1 MNKFLQLKKSN
12 CKNCYK
18 CIRNCPVKSIKF
30 ADGQANIIPDE
41 CILCGRCF
49 VNCPQDAKQIRD
61 DVPRV
66 KEMIASGKKV
76 IASVAPSFIAE
87 FPLMDFAAMKDALL
101 KLGFADAQETAI
113 GATIVKTE
121 YEKMIASGKHDVI
134 ISSCCH
140 SVNALI
146 QKYYPS
152 VLPYLADVLSPML
165 AHCRVIKEENPG
177 ACAVFIGPCI
187 SKKEEAELYGEC
199 DVALTYEEL
208 EAWMNEAG
216 VVPAGDSTEPDEGKR
231 GRFFPIK
238 GGIIKSMHTE
248 NTGFTYLAVD
258 GVQNCIAAIKEIES
272 GALKNCF
279 IEMNACEGA
288 CINGPAISH
297 HHKPLLSGEVKVV
310 AFAGDDE
317 FRVAMPIDTFKNI
330 PYIGTHEKIPGEAA
344 IKEILAKMGKTS
356 PEQELNCGS
365 CGYPT
370 CREKA
375 IAVYQGKAD
384 LSMCLPFLKEKAE
397 TFSGYVINNTPN
409 AIFVLDENL
418 CVQQINKAG
427 CALFNLKTP
436 SDILGSPIVRLLNP
450 ADYLGVMTSGVPI
463 KEKKHYLAEYKK
475 YVAETIV
482 YDHEY
487 HIVFS
492 IMRDITS
499 EEERQSERSELCN
512 KTVAIT
518 NEVIEKQMRVVQ
530 EIASLLGE
538 TTAETKIALTKIKN
552 TVLSERRAIG
562 THEQPLDRH
571 RLHQPEPCE

>member
-1 MNKFLQLKKSN
+1 MNNVLSLKKSN

-87 FPLMDFAAMKDALL
+87 FPLMDFAAMKSALL

-538 TTAETKIALTKIKN
+538 TTAETKIALTQLKDALQK
-552 TVLSERRAIG
+552 
-562 THEQPLDRH
+562 
-571 RLHQPEPCE
+571 

>member
-87 FPLMDFAAMKDALL
+87 FPLMDFAAMKSALL

-487 HIVFS
+487 HIVIS

-538 TTAETKIALTKIKN
+538 TTAETKIALTQLKDALQK
-552 TVLSERRAIG
+552 
-562 THEQPLDRH
+562 
-571 RLHQPEPCE
+571 

>member
-87 FPLMDFAAMKDALL
+87 FPLMDFAAMKSALL

-512 KTVAIT
+512 KPVAIT

-538 TTAETKIALTKIKN
+538 TTAETKIALTQLKDALQK
-552 TVLSERRAIG
+552 
-562 THEQPLDRH
+562 
-571 RLHQPEPCE
+571 

>member
-49 VNCPQDAKQIRD
+49 VNCPQDAQQIRD

-87 FPLMDFAAMKDALL
+87 FPLMDFAAMKSALL

-538 TTAETKIALTKIKN
+538 TTAETKIALTQLKDALQK
-552 TVLSERRAIG
+552 
-562 THEQPLDRH
+562 
-571 RLHQPEPCE
+571 

>member
-140 SVNALI
+140 SVNAHI

-538 TTAETKIALTKIKN
+538 TTAETKIALTQLKDALQK
-552 TVLSERRAIG
+552 
-562 THEQPLDRH
+562 
-571 RLHQPEPCE
+571 

>member
-87 FPLMDFAAMKDALL
+87 FPLMDFAAMKSALL

-177 ACAVFIGPCI
+177 ACVVFIGPCI

-297 HHKPLLSGEVKVV
+297 HHKPLLS
-310 AFAGDDE
+310 GDDE

-538 TTAETKIALTKIKN
+538 TTAETKIALTQLKDALQK
-552 TVLSERRAIG
+552 
-562 THEQPLDRH
+562 
-571 RLHQPEPCE
+571 

>member
-49 VNCPQDAKQIRD
+49 VNCPPDAKQIRD

-87 FPLMDFAAMKDALL
+87 FPLMDFAAMKSALL

-530 EIASLLGE
+530 EIALTQL
-538 TTAETKIALTKIKN
+538 KDALQK
-552 TVLSERRAIG
+552 
-562 THEQPLDRH
+562 
-571 RLHQPEPCE
+571 

>member
-1 MNKFLQLKKSN
+1 MN
-12 CKNCYK
+12 
-18 CIRNCPVKSIKF
+18 RNCPVKSIKF

-538 TTAETKIALTKIKN
+538 TTAETKIALTQLKDALQK
-552 TVLSERRAIG
+552 
-562 THEQPLDRH
+562 
-571 RLHQPEPCE
+571 

>member
-87 FPLMDFAAMKDALL
+87 FPLMDFAAMKSALL

-427 CALFNLKTP
+427 CTLFNLKTP

-538 TTAETKIALTKIKN
+538 TTAETKIALTQLKDALQK
-552 TVLSERRAIG
+552 
-562 THEQPLDRH
+562 
-571 RLHQPEPCE
+571 

>member
-87 FPLMDFAAMKDALL
+87 FPLMDFAAMKSALL

-538 TTAETKIALTKIKN
+538 TTAETKIAITKLKD
-552 TVLSERRAIG
+552 AMA
-562 THEQPLDRH
+562 HE
-571 RLHQPEPCE
+571 

>member
-330 PYIGTHEKIPGEAA
+330 PYIGTHEKIPGEAV

-538 TTAETKIALTKIKN
+538 TTAETKIALTQLKDALQK
-552 TVLSERRAIG
+552 
-562 THEQPLDRH
+562 
-571 RLHQPEPCE
+571 

>member
-49 VNCPQDAKQIRD
+49 VNRPQDAKQIRD

-87 FPLMDFAAMKDALL
+87 FPLMDFAAMKSALL

-538 TTAETKIALTKIKN
+538 TTAETKIALTQLKDALQK
-552 TVLSERRAIG
+552 
-562 THEQPLDRH
+562 
-571 RLHQPEPCE
+571 

>member
-66 KEMIASGKKV
+66 KALIASGKKV

-87 FPLMDFAAMKDALL
+87 FPLMDFAAMKAALL

-146 QKYYPS
+146 QKYYPG

-177 ACAVFIGPCI
+177 AAAVFIGPCI

-208 EAWMNEAG
+208 EAWMNEAD
-216 VVPAGDSTEPDEGKR
+216 VVPAGDSTEAEEGKR

-248 NTGFTYLAVD
+248 NTAFTYLAVD

-297 HHKPLLSGEVKVV
+297 HHKPLLSGEIKVV

-317 FRVAMPIDTFKNI
+317 FRVAMPFDTFKNI
-330 PYIGTHEKIPGEAA
+330 PYIGIHEKMPGEAA
-344 IKEILAKMGKTS
+344 IKDILAKMGKTS

-365 CGYPT
+365 CGYST

-427 CALFNLKTP
+427 CSLFNLKTP

-450 ADYLGVMTSGVPI
+450 ADYLGVMTSGVPV

-518 NEVIEKQMRVVQ
+518 NDVIEKQMRVVQ

-538 TTAETKIALTKIKN
+538 TTAETKIALTQLKDALQK
-552 TVLSERRAIG
+552 
-562 THEQPLDRH
+562 
-571 RLHQPEPCE
+571 

>member
-1 MNKFLQLKKSN
+1 MNKFLQLQKSN

-87 FPLMDFAAMKDALL
+87 FPLMDFAAMKSALL

-538 TTAETKIALTKIKN
+538 TTAETKIALTQLKDALQK
-552 TVLSERRAIG
+552 
-562 THEQPLDRH
+562 
-571 RLHQPEPCE
+571 

>member
-436 SDILGSPIVRLLNP
+436 SAILGSPIVRLLNP

-538 TTAETKIALTKIKN
+538 TTAETKIALTQLKDALQK
-552 TVLSERRAIG
+552 
-562 THEQPLDRH
+562 
-571 RLHQPEPCE
+571 

>member
-1 MNKFLQLKKSN
+1 M
-12 CKNCYK
+12 
-18 CIRNCPVKSIKF
+18 KSIKF

-538 TTAETKIALTKIKN
+538 TTAETKIALTQLKDALQK
-552 TVLSERRAIG
+552 
-562 THEQPLDRH
+562 
-571 RLHQPEPCE
+571 

>member
-1 MNKFLQLKKSN
+1 MDVLRFKQAN

-538 TTAETKIALTKIKN
+538 TTAETKIALTQLKD
-552 TVLSERRAIG
+552 VL
-562 THEQPLDRH
+562 QK
-571 RLHQPEPCE
+571 

>member
-409 AIFVLDENL
+409 AIFVMDEEL
-418 CVQQINKAG
+418 CVQQINRAA
-427 CALFNLKTP
+427 CALFNLKQP
-436 SDILGSPIVRLLNP
+436 GDILSCPVVRILNP
-450 ADYLGVMTSGVPI
+450 ADYMEAMATGIPV
-463 KEKKHYLAEYKK
+463 KDKKKYLAEYGK
-475 YVAETIV
+475 YVSESIV
-482 YDHEY
+482 YDKEY
-487 HIVFS
+487 RIIFS
-492 IMRDITS
+492 IMRDIT
-499 EEERQSERSELCN
+499 EEETRTAERAKITER
-512 KTVAIT
+512 TVDIT

-538 TTAETKIALTKIKN
+538 TTAETKVALTKLKDA
-552 TVLSERRAIG
+552 LKE
-562 THEQPLDRH
+562 E
-571 RLHQPEPCE
+571 

>member
-30 ADGQANIIPDE
+30 ADGQANIIPVE

-87 FPLMDFAAMKDALL
+87 FPLMDFAAMKSALL

-538 TTAETKIALTKIKN
+538 TTAETKIALTQLKDALQK
-552 TVLSERRAIG
+552 
-562 THEQPLDRH
+562 
-571 RLHQPEPCE
+571 

>member
-87 FPLMDFAAMKDALL
+87 FPLMDFAAMKSALL

-482 YDHEY
+482 YEHEY

-538 TTAETKIALTKIKN
+538 TTAETKIALTQLKDALQK
-552 TVLSERRAIG
+552 
-562 THEQPLDRH
+562 
-571 RLHQPEPCE
+571 

>member
-66 KEMIASGKKV
+66 EEMIASGKKV

-538 TTAETKIALTKIKN
+538 TTAETKIALTQLKDALQK
-552 TVLSERRAIG
+552 
-562 THEQPLDRH
+562 
-571 RLHQPEPCE
+571 

>member
-208 EAWMNEAG
+208 EAWVNEAG

-538 TTAETKIALTKIKN
+538 TTAETKIALTQLKDALQK
-552 TVLSERRAIG
+552 
-562 THEQPLDRH
+562 
-571 RLHQPEPCE
+571 

>member
-165 AHCRVIKEENPG
+165 AHCRVINEENPG

-538 TTAETKIALTKIKN
+538 TTAETKIALTQLKDALQK
-552 TVLSERRAIG
+552 
-562 THEQPLDRH
+562 
-571 RLHQPEPCE
+571 

>member
-87 FPLMDFAAMKDALL
+87 FPLMDFAAMKSALL

-538 TTAETKIALTKIKN
+538 TTAETKIALTQLKDALQK
-552 TVLSERRAIG
+552 
-562 THEQPLDRH
+562 
-571 RLHQPEPCE
+571 

>member
-87 FPLMDFAAMKDALL
+87 FPLMDFAAMKSALL

-499 EEERQSERSELCN
+499 EEARQRERSERCN

-538 TTAETKIALTKIKN
+538 TTAETKIALTQLKDALQK
-552 TVLSERRAIG
+552 
-562 THEQPLDRH
+562 
-571 RLHQPEPCE
+571 

>member
-12 CKNCYK
+12 CKTCYK

-30 ADGQANIIPDE
+30 ADGQAIIIPDE

-87 FPLMDFAAMKDALL
+87 FPLMDFAAMKSALL

-538 TTAETKIALTKIKN
+538 TTAETKIALTQLKDALQK
-552 TVLSERRAIG
+552 
-562 THEQPLDRH
+562 
-571 RLHQPEPCE
+571 

>member
-165 AHCRVIKEENPG
+165 AHCRVIKEETPG

-538 TTAETKIALTKIKN
+538 TTAETKIALTQLKDALQK
-552 TVLSERRAIG
+552 
-562 THEQPLDRH
+562 
-571 RLHQPEPCE
+571 

>member
-87 FPLMDFAAMKDALL
+87 FPLMDFVAMKSALL

-538 TTAETKIALTKIKN
+538 TTAETKIALTQLKDALQK
-552 TVLSERRAIG
+552 
-562 THEQPLDRH
+562 
-571 RLHQPEPCE
+571 

>member
-370 CREKA
+370 CHEKA

-538 TTAETKIALTKIKN
+538 TTAETKIALTQLKDALQK
-552 TVLSERRAIG
+552 
-562 THEQPLDRH
+562 
-571 RLHQPEPCE
+571 

>member
-140 SVNALI
+140 SVDALI

-538 TTAETKIALTKIKN
+538 TTAETKIALTQLKDALQK
-552 TVLSERRAIG
+552 
-562 THEQPLDRH
+562 
-571 RLHQPEPCE
+571 